1 MSTTD
6 AAELVTAIQEQ
17 ERTLVF
23 PAFTL
28 TDAWTLGSLLVARA
42 RAAGAPVAIDIQIGE
57 QQVFHAA
64 LPGSCADNDQWI
76 QRKIR
81 TVRRFGVSSY
91 LVGRRLAAAGK
102 DFAAS
107 TLLDPTVFAAHGGA
121 FPITVAGVGV
131 IGTVAVSGLPQADD
145 HALLV
150 AVLTEHLGL
159 DRRD

>member
-1 MSTTD
+1 MSD
-6 AAELVTAIQEQ
+6 PELDQLVRTIQEQ

-42 RAAGAPVAIDIQIGE
+42 RAAGAPVAVDIQVGE

-64 LPGSCADNDQWI
+64 LPGSSADNDAWI
-76 QRKIR
+76 QRKIA

-91 LVGRRLAAAGK
+91 LVGRRIAAAGK
-102 DFAAS
+102 NFADA

-121 FPITVAGVGV
+121 FPITVAGAGV
-131 IGTVAVSGLPQADD
+131 IGTVAVSGLPQAED
-145 HALLV
+145 HALVV
-150 AVLTEHLGL
+150 AALTEHLSL
-159 DRRD
+159 AQQR